1 MKVERK
7 LDDTEL
13 IAAIREKKT
22 LNQAILSIYQ
32 QYSDTVSS
40 FIIHYGGSE
49 QDAQD
54 VFQETVVAFI
64 DIVKNGKFRMEAS
77 IKTFLVSIGRNIWF
91 NELRKKERSGQRE
104 KTYENTRNQKEMD
117 VSEYIGDREL
127 KQQLSELLSQLGE
140 PCRKI
145 LLLFYYENLSMKEML
160 DHLPYENEQVIR
172 NKKYKC
178 LLQLTEIIKDHPLLA
193 KQISELIK

>member
-7 LDDTEL
+7 FDDIEL
-13 IAAIREKKT
+13 IAAIRDKKT
-22 LNQAILSIYQ
+22 LNQAILFIYQ

-40 FIIHYGGSE
+40 FIIHYGGSR

-54 VFQETVVAFI
+54 IFQETTVAFI
-64 DIVKNGKFRMEAS
+64 DIVENGKFRMEAS
-77 IKTFLVSIGRNIWF
+77 IKTFLVSIARNIWF
-91 NELRKKERSGQRE
+91 NDLRKKERSGQRE
-104 KTYENTRNQKEMD
+104 KMFENNREQKEMD
-117 VSEYIGDREL
+117 VSQFIGDREL

-145 LLLFYYENLSMKEML
+145 LLLFYYESLSMKEML
-160 DHLPYENEQVIR
+160 DHLPYENEQVVR

-178 LLQLTEIIKDHPLLA
+178 LLQLTEIIKGHPQLA